1 MESTMLERVA
11 SNIGCSQEQLENEL
25 AVAQGSHKASLLT
38 AGKSEG
44 DADAICLR
52 MAATVIRKKAASLSA
67 SGCKPYEGAFVSVP
81 RAKDFAELSY
91 KKMASQLETLPSSSI
106 NNLVSMG
113 SIMFY
118 EPNGSGGYT
127 RLANP
132 SLLNKTPFA
141 EGTRTDDVQMLPK
154 NCMGIS
160 SGRAFSL
167 IWNNNMPSY
176 PSGDA
181 NFRYGAARPLNEPE
195 RTSYF
200 YGRLAGTTNE
210 LALMQVVASGKMS
223 RASPPTFI
231 AGAIAARANR
241 DGSKLYLKDG
251 VSEFVADE
259 AVQNIFTGDPSSWDI
274 DGFDITYL
282 KSLSDIPSFI
292 EGLDSKRK
300 WDALA
305 VMDLEV
311 IHIDPRERGGFV
323 VSLGDLDYTSLSLPI
338 DLWVPKS
345 QENLVDFGVGS
356 VLTVIGS
363 AWVGREGD
371 ARLTATGWFVKESIT
386 VAPVETDMDESSLIE
401 GWG

>member
-1 MESTMLERVA
+1 MDNTMLERVA
-11 SNIGCSQEQLENEL
+11 KNIGCTSEQLLKEVG
-25 AVAQGSHKASLLT
+25 VAEDTHKANLIS
-38 AGKSEG
+38 AGKSAE

-52 MAATVIRKKAASLSA
+52 MAATVVRKKLASLSA
-67 SGCKPYEGAFVSVP
+67 SGCKNYEGVFVSVP

-91 KKMASQLETLPSSSI
+91 KKMANQLETLPASGI

-118 EPNGSGGYT
+118 EPNGNGGYT

-132 SLLNKTPFA
+132 SLLNKTVFA
-141 EGTRTDDVQMLPK
+141 EGTRTDDVDVLPK
-154 NCMGIS
+154 NSMGIS
-160 SGRAFSL
+160 GGRAFCL
-167 IWNNNMPSY
+167 IWNNNMPNY

-195 RTSYF
+195 RTSAF
-200 YGRLAGTTNE
+200 YGRLAGTTDD
-210 LALMQVVASGKMS
+210 LQLMQVVASGKLS
-223 RASPPTFI
+223 RASPPTFT
-231 AGAIAARANR
+231 AGTIAARANR

-259 AVQNIFTGDPSSWDI
+259 AVQNIFEGDPSTWDI
-274 DGFDITYL
+274 DGFDITYVQ
-282 KSLSDIPSFI
+282 SLDDIPSFLEAI
-292 EGLDSKRK
+292 EPSRK

-323 VSLGDLDYTSLSLPI
+323 VSLGDMDYTSLSMPI
-338 DLWVPKS
+338 DLWIPAS

-356 VLTVIGS
+356 VLTVLGS

-371 ARLTATGWFVKESIT
+371 SRLTPTGWFVKTSISAT
-386 VAPVETDMDESSLIE
+386 PVEADMDESDLVE